1 VGRVRRIQRLDEV
14 TAGDLAT
21 MQRISKTAHA
31 SSVLI
36 DRVMALRANLTSSQD
51 ASTRPLCDSAAR
63 MNPAIRTDAVEG
75 GEEWNS
81 FADWTDFGDGYG

>member
-1 VGRVRRIQRLDEV
+1 MGRIRRIQRLDEV

-21 MQRISKTAHA
+21 MQRISKTTHP
-31 SSVLI
+31 SSALM
-36 DRVMALRANLTSSQD
+36 DRVLTLRSRLTSSQD
-51 ASTRPLCDSAAR
+51 ASVQLSCGDAAR
-63 MNPAIRTDAVEG
+63 MDPALRSDAVEG